1 MAPPPERRRVARRVA
16 YIVSRFPKITETFVL
31 NEMIALE
38 ELGVQVELF
47 PLLRRE
53 RGVEQPAARPFV
65 ARAHYPRLGPV
76 LRANLECF
84 RSTPLRYLGTWI
96 QTLWHTLPSP
106 RFLAATLVLLPRAVY
121 CARLI
126 AAQGIEHVHAHFAS
140 HPALAA
146 LIVHR
151 LTGIPFS
158 FTAHGSD
165 LHVDQTAL
173 RWKLGLAEQALTV
186 SEYNREF
193 VRSRLGREAADKL
206 RVLHCGVDTER
217 LVREQEPPSDCFEI
231 LCVAALRGVKGHAHL
246 IEACHLLRERGVV
259 FRCHLVGGGP
269 LERELV
275 RHVERRG
282 LADRIHFHG
291 PLPQGVVLERMRAAH
306 VQVLCSIQDR
316 AGRREGI
323 PVALMEAM
331 SCGLPVVASRISGVP
346 ELVEDGGS
354 GLLTPP
360 GDAGAIAEALE
371 RLARSPALRRRLGRA
386 GRATV
391 VEHFDLRTQ
400 ALRVAAVVGAPKSG
414 SRC

>member
-1 MAPPPERRRVARRVA
+1 VA
-16 YIVSRFPKITETFVL
+16 YVVSRFPKITETFVL

-38 ELGVQVELF
+38 ELGMQVELF

-53 RGVEQPAARPFV
+53 PGVQQPAARPFV
-65 ARAHYPRLGPV
+65 ERAHYPRLGWALV
-76 LRANLECF
+76 RANLDYF
-84 RSTPLRYLGTWI
+84 RREPLRYLATWMAAV
-96 QTLWHTLPSP
+96 WHTLPSP
-106 RFLAATLVLLPRAVY
+106 RFLAAALVLLPRAFV
-121 CARLI
+121 CAREMTRL
-126 AAQGIEHVHAHFAS
+126 GVEHVHAHFAS
-140 HPALAA
+140 HPALVA

-173 RWKLGLAEQALTV
+173 AWKLREADQALTV

-193 VRSRLGREAADKL
+193 VRSRLGRAAADKL

-217 LVREQEPPSDCFEI
+217 LVRDQELPSDCFEI

-246 IEACHLLRERGVV
+246 IEACHLLRQRNVA

-269 LERELV
+269 RERELV
-275 RHVERRG
+275 RLAERRG
-282 LADRIHFHG
+282 LSDRIHFHG
-291 PLPQGVVLERMRAAH
+291 PLPHDVVLERMRAAH
-306 VQVLCSIQDR
+306 VQVLCSVQDR

-346 ELVEDGGS
+346 ELVEHGRS

-360 GDAGAIAEALE
+360 GDARAIAEALE

-386 GRATV
+386 GRDTV

-400 ALRVAAVVGAPKSG
+400 ALRVAAVVAG
-414 SRC
+414 SRAGARC